1 MSYHRAVLWVHGNL
15 VRLQMRSGAGLDVR
29 FSVDGKERLTRRLAQ
44 PVVSIPLQLGKPGWH
59 LVTLDTGALPH
70 VGGRKE
76 GARLL
81 SYVLG

>member
-1 MSYHRAVLWVHGNL
+1 
-15 VRLQMRSGAGLDVR
+15 MRSGAFLEVR
-29 FSVDGKERLTRRLAQ
+29 FSVDGKETLTRRLAQ

-59 LVTLDTGALPH
+59 LVTLDTGTLPH